1 MTPRGASMKTAF
13 ADCVADFAAGRPG
26 YPEEL
31 PRVIMQRLGLA
42 PRALVADVGAG
53 TGLAAKLFLDAG
65 LRVIT

>member
-1 MTPRGASMKTAF
+1 
-13 ADCVADFAAGRPG
+13 
-26 YPEEL
+26 
-31 PRVIMQRLGLA
+31 MQRLGLA